1 VTDRK
6 PPKSYQGAKFRV
18 VHCKGAPES
27 YLTALNSVDK
37 KKQASFTRGIIQQI
51 ERLANG
57 HRMSKENF
65 PQEGDLP
72 KKAGQQKAKKFNAL
86 KRIPLRGYC
95 WLSDRHDKTYFISH
109 YVYKNYDALKGSDTN
124 IVGKN
129 WKRIEE
135 DGNEC

>member
-1 VTDRK
+1 
-6 PPKSYQGAKFRV
+6 
-18 VHCKGAPES
+18 
-27 YLTALNSVDK
+27 
-37 KKQASFTRGIIQQI
+37 
-51 ERLANG
+51 
-57 HRMSKENF
+57 MSKENF